1 MELIEKQSAEA
12 NLHLLF
18 GRTEHF
24 NRQQVI
30 TIMQPAIRSELNDW
44 IELPRCPSSGPHYL
58 DKPGFDPK
66 ACPMI
71 GWLDGLEGSTISE
84 REEEDATHR
93 DIIWR

>member
-1 MELIEKQSAEA
+1 MELIEKQSAAA

-44 IELPRCPSSGPHYL
+44 IELLRCPSIKTWILEAQLTQEQRGEVDEHLLRQHRNSLVQTPPPAI
-58 DKPGFDPK
+58 KPDTEI
-66 ACPMI
+66 AC
-71 GWLDGLEGSTISE
+71 
-84 REEEDATHR
+84 
-93 DIIWR
+93 